1 MKGSRTLQ
9 RVLYKQSMAFVS
21 ITRLRIRSIR
31 FLPFFAVYS
40 QRSIRQVRRAD
51 GFQGGSM
58 LADKSWTFWTMT
70 TWDSRERMRAYMTD
84 GAHRSAMP
92 HLLDWCDEAS
102 VVHWDRLEEGLP
114 TWAEAD
120 RRMRENGRVSKVLH
134 PSPNHADMS
143 YREPRVTTGGPITPA
158 R

>member
-1 MKGSRTLQ
+1 
-9 RVLYKQSMAFVS
+9 VHYKDSIAFVS
-21 ITRLRIRSIR
+21 ITRLRIRSVG
-31 FLPFFAVYS
+31 FLPFFALYT
-40 QRSIRQVRRAD
+40 QRSVGQVRRAA
-51 GFQGGSM
+51 GFQGGSL
-58 LADKSWTFWTMT
+58 LADRSWTFWTMT
-70 TWDSRERMRAYMTD
+70 TWDSRESMRTYMTD

-114 TWAEAD
+114 TWGEAD
-120 RRMRENGRVSKVLH
+120 RRMRESGRTSKVLH
-134 PSPNHADMS
+134 PSPDHAGLN